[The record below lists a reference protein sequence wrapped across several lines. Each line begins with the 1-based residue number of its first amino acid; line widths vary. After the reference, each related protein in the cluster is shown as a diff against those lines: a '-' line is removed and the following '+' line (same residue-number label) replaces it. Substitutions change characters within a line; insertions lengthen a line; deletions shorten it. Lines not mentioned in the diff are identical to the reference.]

1 MSIPGIPIDVQQMI
15 DRDPPDVDGAARFC
29 TQLFMGGIPALP
41 EG

>member
-1 MSIPGIPIDVQQMI
+1 MAGAGFQVATRMI